1 MHTIN
6 RNVYIAYTLVNPL
19 HNILNAIDPR
29 LEVMI
34 TEVDV
39 NGQTVLCLE
48 CQSGTKK
55 PYTVSGSI
63 IIRNGPNSEKIITA
77 QSMREFFQQSDSI
90 FFDEAVCKDFKYPD
104 DFNSDLFK
112 ELLAI
117 AGIGNTLPEQTI
129 LENLKLIEKNQLLK
143 NGGVLLFAKD
153 PQKFYE
159 QAITRCVLFK
169 GTNKTIILDNK
180 VFPGD
185 LVLQYKGALDYLRQ
199 KLNLNYIINDGG
211 PRKEVLEIPEAVFR
225 EALVNALCHRNY
237 YEKGAVTAVEIFD
250 DRVEISNPGGLVQS
264 IAREEFGTRSLS
276 RNALI
281 FGIFQRIDLVEK
293 VGSGI
298 NRMRTEMQMA
308 GLPAPVFSLEGMFTA
323 KFYRPV
329 EFEQW
334 LNRWKDKLSMPQISI
349 LQHIHANS
357 KITKQALATL
367 VQLSSSGLDLNIN
380 KLKEAGILKR
390 EGARKSGTWK
400 IIHKPV

>member
-1 MHTIN
+1 MG
-6 RNVYIAYTLVNPL
+6 
-19 HNILNAIDPR
+19 
-29 LEVMI
+29 
-34 TEVDV
+34 V
-39 NGQTVLCLE
+39 NGKIVLCLE
-48 CQSGTKK
+48 CQPGTKK

-63 IIRNGPNSEKIITA
+63 IVRNGPNSEKIITA

-104 DFNSDLFK
+104 DFNSALFK
-112 ELLAI
+112 ELLTV
-117 AGIGNTLPEQTI
+117 AGIGSALSEQTI
-129 LENLKLIEKNQLLK
+129 LENLKLIVQTQQLK

-153 PQKFYE
+153 PQQFYE
-159 QAITRCVLFK
+159 QAIIRCVLFK

-180 VFPGD
+180 VFMGD

-211 PRKEVLEIPEAVFR
+211 PRKEVLEIPEAAFR
-225 EALVNALCHRNY
+225 EALINALCHRNY

-264 IAREEFGTRSLS
+264 IARNEFGTRSLS
-276 RNALI
+276 RNPLI

-308 GLPAPVFSLEGMFTA
+308 GLPAPVFSLEGMFTVR
-323 KFYRPV
+323 FYRPV

-334 LNRWKDKLSMPQISI
+334 LTSIKNLLNEKQYHLLQRLNSHPQSTTRLLAEAMGITTRTIERTIASLKVLGFLERVGTDK
-349 LQHIHANS
+349 
-357 KITKQALATL
+357 
-367 VQLSSSGLDLNIN
+367 
-380 KLKEAGILKR
+380 
-390 EGARKSGTWK
+390 EGYYK
-400 IIHKPV
+400 IIRKKH